1 MCEEEPNWTFPTFP
15 IVIEDDELG
24 INIPKELTSMGYTSH
39 ESIKDAEWL
48 QRLSSRDSREFEELT
63 GYRVPTHV
71 TCDACGECDPR
82 IMELSFMGEDGD
94 AIKRTIL

>member
-1 MCEEEPNWTFPTFP
+1 
-15 IVIEDDELG
+15 
-24 INIPKELTSMGYTSH
+24 MGYTSH
-39 ESIKDAEWL
+39 DLIKDAEWL
-48 QRLSSRDSREFEELT
+48 QCLSSHDLQEFKELT

-94 AIKRTIL
+94 AIMRTILCCQNNTDKVYI